1 MAADQAEGPAGSG
14 AKGVNQSEVL
24 LDTSEPSRSTQKVE
38 LDLDDAPFLEEEE
51 EVKPEPAKPAPSLNI
66 EPAQEKKPSLLAGK
80 KKLIIIAVAA
90 LVLLVA
96 VGLGLK
102 MFVFKGKAASA
113 PDKAEQAAPKD
124 TAAEN
129 ATEAKAPQ
137 PPEIQVRLEP
147 FWVEQKDDKD
157 EIRFLIVRML
167 LGTTDQMVAK
177 EFAARQLA
185 ARNAIF
191 YYLKNKDV
199 QFLADEA
206 NAEKLKA
213 ELLLVINQYVSDG
226 KFETLMFEEY
236 VVK

>member
-1 MAADQAEGPAGSG
+1 MAAEQAGGAAGNGAGGP
-14 AKGVNQSEVL
+14 QTEVA
-24 LDTSEPSRSTQKVE
+24 LDTSEPTRSAQKVE

-51 EVKPEPAKPAPSLNI
+51 EVQPEPAKPAPSLSL
-66 EPAQEKKPSLLAGK
+66 EPEPEKKPSLLAGK
-80 KKLIIIAVAA
+80 KKLIIIAAA
-90 LVLLVA
+90 AVVLLLVA
-96 VGLGLK
+96 GIAVK
-102 MFVFKGKAASA
+102 MLFFKAKPAQE
-113 PDKAEQAAPKD
+113 PEKVEQSAPKD
-124 TAAEN
+124 APAEN
-129 ATEAKAPQ
+129 ATEAKAPEL
-137 PPEIQVRLEP
+137 PEIQVRLEP
-147 FWVEQKDDKD
+147 FWVEQRDDKD

-177 EFAARQLA
+177 EFAGRQLA

-199 QFLADEA
+199 QFLADEH

-213 ELLLVINQYVSDG
+213 ELLMVINQYVSDG